1 MFRYYFIPTFFLGRF
16 VALAHE
22 LLEGVAGYAT
32 LLDKSSQYYLFHVF
46 VIDIGISQQII
57 IFLKAVGY

>member
-46 VIDIGISQQII
+46 FFIDIGIS
-57 IFLKAVGY
+57 